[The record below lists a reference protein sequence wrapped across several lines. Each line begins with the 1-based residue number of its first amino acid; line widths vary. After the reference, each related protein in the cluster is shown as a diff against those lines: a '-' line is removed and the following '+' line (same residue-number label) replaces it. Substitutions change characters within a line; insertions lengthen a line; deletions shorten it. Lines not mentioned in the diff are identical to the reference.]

1 MKNPIIYSILAL
13 VLFQP
18 LSAATHA
25 HIDSVR
31 VEHHDARLMMSYN
44 LSIPTGGGNLRPTSR
59 LTVTPVLRGADGKD
73 SLAFSPI
80 VIAGRRA
87 YYTDLRKDG
96 DLKDIYMNGSSL
108 SVPVEHRIDYM
119 PWMEN
124 ATLCLRYDLSG
135 CCNTPQA
142 TESSR
147 EVGLDLSPRVFAPAF
162 CYITPEPG
170 EATVKMR
177 ELRGSAYIDFPVNRT
192 EIHPDYRRNPEE
204 LAKINATID
213 SIRYDSDISIKR
225 ITIKGFASPEGSYEN
240 NVRLARGRTRT
251 LAEYVRTLHSFSPE
265 LMETDWEAEDWD
277 GLRRW
282 VETSG
287 ISNREAILSVIN
299 DELLLPDDKDNRLR
313 KEFATEYKF
322 LLSVVYPALRHSDYT
337 IEYVIRN
344 YTEPAEILE
353 IARVAPQKLSLDELY
368 LAANHY
374 EQGSREYTRL
384 WEIAAM
390 MYPESEPAAVNAANG
405 YMKTG
410 ALAKAEELL
419 DGTEDNSVTVYA
431 KGNLA
436 ALKGDYALARKL
448 FEKADSL
455 QNTAA
460 ADAIMKIEELD
471 RPLYWI
477 IGKE

>member
-1 MKNPIIYSILAL
+1 
-13 VLFQP
+13 
-18 LSAATHA
+18 
-25 HIDSVR
+25 
-31 VEHHDARLMMSYN
+31 
-44 LSIPTGGGNLRPTSR
+44 
-59 LTVTPVLRGADGKD
+59 
-73 SLAFSPI
+73 
-80 VIAGRRA
+80 
-87 YYTDLRKDG
+87 
-96 DLKDIYMNGSSL
+96 
-108 SVPVEHRIDYM
+108 
-119 PWMEN
+119 
-124 ATLCLRYDLSG
+124 
-135 CCNTPQA
+135 
-142 TESSR
+142 
-147 EVGLDLSPRVFAPAF
+147 
-162 CYITPEPG
+162 
-170 EATVKMR
+170 
-177 ELRGSAYIDFPVNRT
+177 
-192 EIHPDYRRNPEE
+192 
-204 LAKINATID
+204 
-213 SIRYDSDISIKR
+213 KR

-419 DGTEDNSVTVYA
+419 DGTEDNSVTLYA

-436 ALKGDYALARKL
+436 ALKGNYALAREL